1 MLDRFQDWL
10 PWQPESKPFRESAG
24 VQAHTPDYRDRI
36 SVTTWLIVLGLGLS
50 TLFKLQNT
58 IRWEFLAFNS
68 PVSFRMTEQGIAAVF
83 LALMAAAGAQSV
95 VSVHPRLATR
105 SSTRLSQRR
114 SALRR
119 TWTFWALPM
128 ALTII
133 ATLLISQRGADS
145 FVPSG
150 PLLVLALIVSGA
162 IFALALFCLYATVE
176 SGQPG
181 YRRARLMLNALA
193 YMSALLLFAFVYQTR
208 TRSLL
213 SSSIIAVTA
222 MFLAVE
228 MLRNTTD
235 RPELVFTYSAI
246 VGLVLGQ
253 VTWALNYMS
262 AIPDLTGGLLLLLF
276 FYLIVGL
283 AQQGLQERITSRVL
297 WEFTIFTVVALV
309 LIAAVGPGFG

>member
-1 MLDRFQDWL
+1 MLERLQGWL
-10 PWQPESKPFRESAG
+10 PWQQGRDTLRQPVD
-24 VQAHTPDYRDRI
+24 VQAPLPDYRDRI
-36 SVTTWLIVLGLGLS
+36 SVTTWLIVFGLGLS

-95 VSVHPRLATR
+95 VSVHPRLASR
-105 SSTRLSQRR
+105 SSTRLSMQR

-119 TWTFWALPM
+119 TWMYWALPM

-133 ATLLISQRGADS
+133 ATLLIHQRGPDS

-150 PLLVLALIVSGA
+150 PLLVLSIIVSGA
-162 IFALALFCLYATVE
+162 IFALSLFCLYATVE
-176 SGQPG
+176 PGQLG
-181 YRRARLMLNALA
+181 FRRSRLVLNALA

-228 MLRNTTD
+228 MLRNTTE
-235 RPELVFTYSAI
+235 RPELVFTYSVI
-246 VGLVLGQ
+246 VGLILGQ

-262 AIPDLTGGLLLLLF
+262 TVPDLTGGLLLLLI
-276 FYLIVGL
+276 FYLTVGL
-283 AQQGLQERITSRVL
+283 AQQGLQERITRRVL

-309 LIAAVGPGFG
+309 LIAIVGPGFG